1 MTAGERVRYAFAFY
15 HCGLHAAASVGFLDD
30 LKRQA
35 DAAKARET
43 TDVGALERNAAL
55 ADAACNTAFKYLASL
70 AQQLNVLKPVS
81 KSSYRLDKRH
91 AFDGL
96 RLGDFRADA
105 RRKRLRGNEVFDH
118 VVLRYQMKSG
128 QRLSVTKNFLPDIE
142 LLESRLRQSG
152 APMRN
157 DAVRNP
163 ETGKL
168 TEMKYEIIADF
179 NASVHVT
186 PDHDSGR
193 LRFELI
199 NVEGFETV
207 NVEFPAFEVG
217 NARLDE
223 LAKWLMGEANTFLKD
238 GQSLRR
244 VEA

>member
-1 MTAGERVRYAFAFY
+1 M
-15 HCGLHAAASVGFLDD
+15 GFLDD

-35 DAAKARET
+35 DAAKAAET
-43 TDVGALERNAAL
+43 TDVGALQRNAAL
-55 ADAACNTAFKYLASL
+55 ADAACNTAFKYLNSL
-70 AQQLNVLKPVS
+70 VQQLNVLKPVS
-81 KSSYRLDKRH
+81 KVTYFLDKRH
-91 AFDGL
+91 PIDKL
-96 RLGDFRADA
+96 KLVDFKADA

-118 VVLRYQMKSG
+118 VVFRYVLKSN
-128 QRLSVTKNFLPDIE
+128 QRLSLTKNFINDIE
-142 LLESRLRQSG
+142 LLESRLRRSG

-157 DAVRNP
+157 EAVKNP

-168 TEMKYEIIADF
+168 TEMRYEIICDF

-193 LRFELI
+193 IRFELI
-199 NVEGFETV
+199 NLDGFETV

-223 LAKWLMGEANTFLKD
+223 LARWLMGEPNSFLKD
-238 GQSLRR
+238 GLNLRR

>member
-1 MTAGERVRYAFAFY
+1 MLLASVEFDQQ
-15 HCGLHAAASVGFLDD
+15 AAPPVGFLDD

-35 DAAKARET
+35 EAAKAAET

-55 ADAACNTAFKYLASL
+55 ADAACNTAFKYLNSL
-70 AQQLNVLKPVS
+70 VQQLNVLKPVS
-81 KSSYRLDKRH
+81 KVTYRLDKRH
-91 AFDGL
+91 AIDKL
-96 RLGDFRADA
+96 KLTDFRADA

-118 VVLRYQMKSG
+118 VVFRYQLKSG
-128 QRLSVTKNFLPDIE
+128 QRLSLTKNFLPDIE
-142 LLESRLRQSG
+142 LLESRLRRSG

-157 DAVRNP
+157 EAVKNP

-168 TEMKYEIIADF
+168 TEMRYEVIADF
-179 NASVHVT
+179 NASVQIT
-186 PDHDSGR
+186 PDHDGGR

-199 NVEGFETV
+199 NLDGFETV

-223 LAKWLMGEANTFLKD
+223 LARWLMGEPNNFLKD
-238 GQSLRR
+238 GQNLRR